1 MKRVLLTKEDKGEAG
16 NFHAWTND
24 SGTRR
29 IISRLLP
36 RKTSLPFGIGATSTR
51 CDRSPAEHKE
61 LGE

>member
-24 SGTRR
+24 GGTRR

-36 RKTSLPFGIGATSTR
+36 RKKGIGATSTR